1 MERGV
6 QIIEAEVANPSIVRT
21 NERTPIELN
30 VASNLEVVV
39 TFVQTRLPNLHVKS
53 CEMCVYKWVAS
64 RLSRPKNMQKCR
76 NLSQP
81 LMAACIFSMKE

>member
-53 CEMCVYKWVAS
+53 CVICVYKWVAS
-64 RLSRPKNMQKCR
+64 RLSRPKICNNHS
-76 NLSQP
+76 NLS
-81 LMAACIFSMKE
+81 